1 MHCLCGRPS
10 ATIDCLF
17 GSRKEQRTRAPRGF
31 VSGRSL
37 KALQSNISRSGPA
50 ATVSYT
56 LIGAIIMF
64 GGIGYAL
71 DEWRGTSPW
80 FLFGGLILGLIVGFY
95 ELAKTM
101 LWRR

>member
-1 MHCLCGRPS
+1 M
-10 ATIDCLF
+10 F
-17 GSRKEQRTRAPRGF
+17 GSRKNRRDAIPREL
-31 VSGRSL
+31 VPTRSL
-37 KALQSNISRSGPA
+37 KALQTTISRSGPA

-56 LIGAIIMF
+56 LIGAIVLL

-80 FLFGGLILGLIVGFY
+80 FLFGGIVLGLIVGFY

-101 LWRR
+101 WRS

>member
-1 MHCLCGRPS
+1 M
-10 ATIDCLF
+10 F
-17 GSRKEQRTRAPRGF
+17 GPRN
-31 VSGRSL
+31 SL
-37 KALQSNISRSGPA
+37 KDLQSSINRSGPA

-56 LIGAIIMF
+56 LIGAIILL